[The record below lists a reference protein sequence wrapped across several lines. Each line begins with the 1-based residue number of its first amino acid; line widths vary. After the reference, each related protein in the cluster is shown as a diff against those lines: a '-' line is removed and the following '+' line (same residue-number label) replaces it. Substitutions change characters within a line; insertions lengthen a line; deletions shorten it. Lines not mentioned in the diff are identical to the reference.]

1 MILDIIG
8 VLCATIARFLP
19 RIYLG
24 REIDKQF
31 LAQKR
36 WLGLILVYV
45 LIGYFSPLLITY
57 LSLAVVY
64 FWEFYHYLGK
74 TTKMAI
80 FYSMYILM
88 SFEYISFFIYTV
100 FNKLIVNIEISFVL
114 YNFLDLLATW
124 LAMIIALR
132 IFSYLE
138 IDYELLESKAGQNI
152 IRRTWPALL
161 GLMGLFLTASSLY
174 FLGVPNGDV
183 YDTSAAIV
191 VFFGFLML
199 LLYIQSKQREFIDT
213 QHRQLLENQNHAL
226 SVDLD
231 YLSQLYDEIRGFRH
245 DISSIVGAM
254 GSAVESDDMAQ
265 VKAVYHK
272 LFTPMNDQLQ
282 SVEYTAFDLGHI
294 EDLGV
299 RNTLSYEMLKAK
311 NLKVPFQL
319 EVMDQIPN
327 IMDNELSIVRIID
340 ILLDNAIEAAVEA
353 KKPLV
358 EVALFE
364 ESEGITLRIRNTRKQ
379 QPLNQ
384 REIWYQG
391 VSTKG
396 DSRGIGLANVDQL
409 MGQIPNVMLQTH
421 IGDTDFT
428 QTLNVE
434 RREDDDSRC
443 SGRR

>member
-1 MILDIIG
+1 MLWDFIS
-8 VLCATIARFLP
+8 VLFVGISVFLP
-19 RIYLG
+19 RIYIG
-24 REIDKQF
+24 KQIDKVF
-31 LAQKR
+31 LTNYR
-36 WLGLILVYV
+36 WIIFIVIYIFISSFSSRLVSYAS
-45 LIGYFSPLLITY
+45 I
-57 LSLAVVY
+57 AVVY
-64 FWEFYHYLGK
+64 FLEFYYFLNK
-74 TTKMAI
+74 SKRISI
-80 FYSMYILM
+80 FYSIYVLL
-88 SFEYISFFIYTV
+88 SYEYVAFFIYTI
-100 FNKLIVNIEISFVL
+100 FNKVMDDSFSFFF
-114 YNFLDLLATW
+114 YNLTDLLSG
-124 LAMIIALR
+124 LISLYISMK
-132 IFSYLE
+132 IFKYIE

-183 YDTSAAIV
+183 YDTSAAIA

-199 LLYIQSKQREFIDT
+199 LLYIQSKQQEFIDT

-245 DISSIVGAM
+245 DVSGMVGAM

-282 SVEYTAFDLGHI
+282 SIEYTAFDLGHI

-299 RNTLSYEMLKAK
+299 RNALSYEMLKAK

-319 EVMDQIPN
+319 EVMGQIPN
-327 IMDNELSIVRIID
+327 ITDNELSIVRIID

-353 KKPLV
+353 EKPLV

-364 ESEGITLRIRNTRKQ
+364 ESEGVTLRIRNTRKR

-409 MGQIPNVMLQTH
+409 MGQLPNVMLQTH